1 MLAITKSI
9 SLVGL
14 TGHLIDVEADIGNGV
29 PGFTLLGL
37 PDAALSE
44 ARDRVRSAIIN
55 SQAQW
60 PNKRI
65 TLALSPAALPKR
77 GSSFD
82 CAIALALLAA
92 AEELS
97 LGRLEGAVALGELT
111 LDGRIKSVPGIL
123 PALRAAAL
131 HGIERAL
138 IPSENYEEGSL
149 VPGIELIH
157 FGHLRE
163 LIAWLRGSEYL
174 PGDRTIA
181 RPYSQ
186 SHSQSQSGAR
196 TEERESDGADFSDIA
211 GQEAAKE
218 ALEIGAV
225 GGHHIAMVGPPG
237 VGKSMLAARIPTILP
252 SLSEQDALDVTSLH
266 SIAGKISPESNS
278 PLITTPPFIAPHH
291 TISRAGLIGGGSAT
305 ISPGACSL
313 SHRGILFLDEAPE
326 ISRQVIEA
334 LREPMELGEITLTR
348 LGRSATFPAHFTLV
362 LASNPCPCGWA
373 IGKAKRCTCSPLA
386 SRRYREKLS
395 GPILDRIDLR
405 IELEPL
411 SQGDLMRKG
420 ESSADIKSRVDQAR
434 ARSSQRFRAYPWSMN
449 SEIPAAALRSEFA
462 PEPRALT
469 QLYRALDGEEIT
481 VRGLHRIQRVA
492 WSIADLKGEPSPTRA
507 SIVRALALHLRERL

>member
-1 MLAITKSI
+1 MLAITRSI

-14 TGHLIDVEADIGNGV
+14 TGHLIDIEADIGNGV

-44 ARDRVRSAIIN
+44 ARDRVRSAISN
-55 SQAQW
+55 SSAQW

-82 CAIALALLAA
+82 CAIAIALLAA
-92 AEELS
+92 AQEIT
-97 LGRLEGAVALGELT
+97 LGRIDGAVVLGELT

-131 HGIERAL
+131 HGIERAI
-138 IPSENYEEGSL
+138 IPSENFEEGSL
-149 VPGIELIH
+149 IPGINLIH
-157 FGHLRE
+157 FDHLRQ
-163 LIAWLRGSEYL
+163 LITWVKGGEYL
-174 PGDRTIA
+174 PSELTR
-181 RPYSQ
+181 
-186 SHSQSQSGAR
+186 
-196 TEERESDGADFSDIA
+196 SDLCSSENTHLDFSDIA
-211 GQEAAKE
+211 GQERAKE

-237 VGKSMLAARIPTILP
+237 VGKSMLAARIPSILP
-252 SLSEQDALDVTSLH
+252 RLTERDALDVTSLH
-266 SIAGKISPESNS
+266 SIAGKISPLNGS
-278 PLITTPPFIAPHH
+278 PLITSAPFVAPHH

-313 SHRGILFLDEAPE
+313 AHRGILFLDEAPE
-326 ISRQVIEA
+326 ISRPVIES
-334 LREPMELGEITLTR
+334 LREPMESGEVTLTR
-348 LGRSATFPAHFTLV
+348 LGRSATFPARFTLV

-373 IGKAKRCTCSPLA
+373 IGKAKRCTCSSLA
-386 SRRYREKLS
+386 SRRYR
-395 GPILDRIDLR
+395 PILDRVDLR

-411 SQGDLMRKG
+411 SQGDLARRS
-420 ESSADIKSRVDQAR
+420 EPSSDIAVRVASAR
-434 ARSSQRFRAYPWSMN
+434 ERSKERFSAHPWSIN

-462 PEPRALT
+462 PEPRALSV
-469 QLYRALDGEEIT
+469 LYRALDAEEIT

-492 WSIADLKGEPSPTRA
+492 WSIADLHNEPSPSRT
-507 SIVRALALHLRERL
+507 SIDRALALHLRERL

>member
-1 MLAITKSI
+1 MLAITRSI

-14 TGHLIDVEADIGNGV
+14 TGHLIDIEADIGNGV

-44 ARDRVRSAIIN
+44 ARDRVRSAISN
-55 SQAQW
+55 SSAQW

-82 CAIALALLAA
+82 CAIAIALLAA
-92 AEELS
+92 AQEIT
-97 LGRLEGAVALGELT
+97 LGRIDGAVVLGELT

-131 HGIERAL
+131 HGIERAI
-138 IPSENYEEGSL
+138 IPSENFEEGSL
-149 VPGIELIH
+149 IPGINLIH
-157 FGHLRE
+157 FDHLRQ
-163 LIAWLRGSEYL
+163 LITWVKGGEYL
-174 PGDRTIA
+174 PSELTR
-181 RPYSQ
+181 
-186 SHSQSQSGAR
+186 
-196 TEERESDGADFSDIA
+196 SDLCSSENTHLDFSDIA
-211 GQEAAKE
+211 GQERAKE

-237 VGKSMLAARIPTILP
+237 VGKSMLAARIPSILP
-252 SLSEQDALDVTSLH
+252 RLTERDALDVTSLH
-266 SIAGKISPESNS
+266 SIAGKISPLNGS
-278 PLITTPPFIAPHH
+278 PLITSAPFVAPHH

-313 SHRGILFLDEAPE
+313 AHRGILFLDEAPE
-326 ISRQVIEA
+326 ISRPVIES
-334 LREPMELGEITLTR
+334 LREPMESGEVTLTR
-348 LGRSATFPAHFTLV
+348 LGRSATFPARFTLV

-373 IGKAKRCTCSPLA
+373 IGKAKRCTCSSLA

-395 GPILDRIDLR
+395 GPILDRVDLR

-411 SQGDLMRKG
+411 SQGDLARRS
-420 ESSADIKSRVDQAR
+420 EPSSDIAVRVASAR
-434 ARSSQRFRAYPWSMN
+434 ERSKERFSAHPWSIN

-462 PEPRALT
+462 PEPRALSV
-469 QLYRALDGEEIT
+469 LYRALDAEEIT

-492 WSIADLKGEPSPTRA
+492 WSIADLHNEPSPSRT
-507 SIVRALALHLRERL
+507 SIDRAL

>member
-1 MLAITKSI
+1 MLKPISVMACQASR
-9 SLVGL
+9 SLVCL
-14 TGHLIDVEADIGNGV
+14 MPRYPKREIESARQLLI
-29 PGFTLLGL
+29 
-37 PDAALSE
+37 
-44 ARDRVRSAIIN
+44 RRRSGQI
-55 SQAQW
+55 
-60 PNKRI
+60 KRI

-181 RPYSQ
+181 RSYSQ

-225 GGHHIAMVGPPG
+225 GGHHLAMVGPPG

-266 SIAGKISPESNS
+266 SIAGKISPDSNS

-291 TISRAGLIGGGSAT
+291 TISRVGLIGGGSAT

-313 SHRGILFLDEAPE
+313 AHRGILFLDEAPE

-420 ESSADIKSRVDQAR
+420 ESSADIKSRVESSACEVKPKISRISMVDEFR
-434 ARSSQRFRAYPWSMN
+434 DSRSSAAQRIR
-449 SEIPAAALRSEFA
+449 
-462 PEPRALT
+462 
-469 QLYRALDGEEIT
+469 
-481 VRGLHRIQRVA
+481 
-492 WSIADLKGEPSPTRA
+492 TRA
-507 SIVRALALHLRERL
+507 SRAHSALSRVRWRRDHGSWAPPDPTSGMEYCRSKR